1 MPLVRL
7 VIVARIRCWWTPWP
21 NWTRR
26 VAVEAH
32 VRDVAAGGLV
42 DERLRGGPEGEPL
55 GHADQALELRHEV
68 EVEGRVVRR
77 DEVVD
82 QPDGLPAG
90 LDPDL
95 LLAVL
100 EDHVVAAVLA
110 GAAGLA
116 VADVRAGEVLE
127 LQGDVLG
134 HVAGP
139 GPVAEPRDEPAAPA
153 EGAGVVLEG
162 GQQLDEGVD
171 EARDPVARELLEHA
185 QVHHLADHRLL
196 RPVVGAAQDAGLEDA
211 QGGLGAQAA
220 RDRVRGSPPRRG
232 RGSGGRAVLA
242 ARSRVRCAAVF
253 LDRFGEAGSACA
265 TWCPPRVRGSRS
277 VRAEASSPAQA
288 PRARRRQPTRPAA
301 QLEAISPSMTCRFGA
316 ATRIRRRRSKR

>member
-1 MPLVRL
+1 MDALAEL
-7 VIVARIRCWWTPWP
+7 DE
-21 NWTRR
+21 R

-55 GHADQALELRHEV
+55 RHEDQALELRHEV
-68 EVEGRVVRR
+68 EVEGRVVGRH
-77 DEVVD
+77 EVVD

-90 LDPDL
+90 LDADL

-134 HVAGP
+134 HVARP
-139 GPVAEPRDEPAAPA
+139 GPVPEPRDEAAAPA
-153 EGAGVVLEG
+153 EGAGVLLEG
-162 GQQLDEGVD
+162 GQQLDEGVH

-185 QVHHLADHRLL
+185 QVHHLADHGLP

-220 RDRVRGSPPRRG
+220 RDRVRGPPPRRG
-232 RGSGGRAVLA
+232 RRRRRRPGLRQPRRPGPCRRPGPRSSSTASGMRGPPAPLV
-242 ARSRVRCAAVF
+242 
-253 LDRFGEAGSACA
+253 
-265 TWCPPRVRGSRS
+265 PPRLRGSRS
-277 VRAEASSPAQA
+277 VRAGSRGRTNRPRVDGA
-288 PRARRRQPTRPAA
+288 PGA

-316 ATRIRRRRSKR
+316 ETRVRRRRSKR